1 MDTMLAARLHK
12 VGSTM
17 MLERLP
23 VPRPRPTDVVVQVK
37 ACGIVPNLGNVLTNW
52 QTWFPE
58 LPLPKLPAIFG
69 LDVAGVVKEP
79 GELVQ
84 WFAPGDRVYVNPGLT
99 CGSCPSCRANDPL
112 NCRSYTFK
120 GYFGFG
126 PDSQKLFDAYPY
138 GGLAEYTTAPQQ
150 NLVHLPDN
158 VTFEQ
163 AARFGYLGTAYA
175 ALRKAGAG
183 PASNVLINGISGT
196 LGLGAALIAL
206 GRGVRHL
213 FGTGRNRALLD
224 RVKAL
229 APTRITVLPLEGEK
243 SIAERVRKATDGLGV
258 DIMIDCLGPGSPAA
272 TMIDGIY
279 AVRRG
284 GTVINIGGVGE
295 KGPLDIHWMMDEQI
309 AFIGSNWF
317 SPGEGQALADM
328 ARAGTLDLSVFE
340 HQRHSLTDINKV
352 LAGLPNR
359 NGGFTNFV
367 VTP

>member
-1 MDTMLAARLHK
+1 MRTMLAARLHK
-12 VGSTM
+12 IGEPM
-17 MLERLP
+17 RLEELP
-23 VPRPRPTDVVVQVK
+23 VPKPRPTDVLVQVK
-37 ACGIVPNLGNVLTNW
+37 ACGIVPNLGNVLTHW

-69 LDVAGVVKEP
+69 LDVAGVVAEV

-84 WFAPGDRVYVNPGLT
+84 CFAPGDRVYINPGLS

-112 NCRSYTFK
+112 NCRSYTFR
-120 GYFGFG
+120 GYFGFA

-138 GGLAEYTTAPQQ
+138 GGLCEYTTAPQQ
-150 NLVHLPDN
+150 NLVRLPDS

-183 PASNVLINGISGT
+183 PQSTVLIDGISGT

-206 GRGVRHL
+206 ARGVARL
-213 FGTGRNRALLD
+213 FGTGRNHALLQ

-229 APTRITVLPLEGEK
+229 APARIEVLPLDEGP
-243 SIAERVRKATDGLGV
+243 IAQRVRAATSGLGC
-258 DIMIDCLGPGSPAA
+258 DILIDCLGPGAPIA
-272 TMIDGIY
+272 TMVDAIY
-279 AVRRG
+279 ALRRG
-284 GTVINIGGVGE
+284 GTAVNIGGVDE
-295 KGPLDIHWMMDEQI
+295 KGPLDVHWMMDEQI
-309 AFIGSNWF
+309 TFIGSNWF

-328 ARAGTLDLSVFE
+328 AGAGTLDLSVFE
-340 HQRHSLTDINKV
+340 YQRYPLSEINTV

-367 VTP
+367 VVP